1 MLIGKRKIINEFEEV
16 ANSLEPEF
24 KFADWKHKCNI
35 TGTVED
41 YSIKVTAEFENKRVL
56 VETYKW
62 STGNGDAKMTNHR
75 KSIFHINHVNYE
87 WLMQI
92 ITVTVNALKS
102 AVSTQVL
109 DKSQIEEFVE
119 VVRDQVYDRMHGVM
133 SECLDKGV
141 DDVMDKIDIN
151 AVLEKFTTSK

>member
-1 MLIGKRKIINEFEEV
+1 MLTGKRKLKNILEEV
-16 ANSLEPEF
+16 ANENEF
-24 KFADWKHKCNI
+24 LSFYENI
-35 TGTVED
+35 DSCGVIGSVD
-41 YSIKVTAEFENKRVL
+41 NFYYKINVDFNNKNVV
-56 VETYKW
+56 VETYKQDL
-62 STGNGDAKMTNHR
+62 SNGDATK
-75 KSIFHINHVNYE
+75 INVQRSRFAIHN
-87 WLMQI
+87 
-92 ITVTVNALKS
+92 VTHYWVTQMAMVTRNTLKS

-133 SECLDKGV
+133 SECLDRGV